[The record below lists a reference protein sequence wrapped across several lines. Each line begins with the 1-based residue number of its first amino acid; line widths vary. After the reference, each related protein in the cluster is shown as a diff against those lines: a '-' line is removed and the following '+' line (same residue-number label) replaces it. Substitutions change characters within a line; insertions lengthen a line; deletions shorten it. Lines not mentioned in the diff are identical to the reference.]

1 MRFQWLSTRLLSI
14 IQTIVASEYYI
25 LYKTYISGIW
35 KAIVYY
41 TVCFATFGEVTSQ
54 YLWSQCDLYVV
65 GQDDVLC
72 EAKWW
77 GFVALL
83 EYKIESVGLRKIP
96 YHHYLTKKEML
107 Q

>member
-54 YLWSQCDLYVV
+54 YLWSQYDLYVV
-65 GQDDVLC
+65 GQHDVLC

-77 GFVALL
+77 GFVALF

-96 YHHYLTKKEML
+96 YYHYLTKKEML